1 MQRGRMRCVR
11 GYVALLC
18 VVLVEASSVADECG
32 VLGAPSFR
40 LGDGGDGG
48 GHKVGCSLLDI

>member
-1 MQRGRMRCVR
+1 
-11 GYVALLC
+11 VALLC
-18 VVLVEASSVADECG
+18 VVLVEASSVADECGECG